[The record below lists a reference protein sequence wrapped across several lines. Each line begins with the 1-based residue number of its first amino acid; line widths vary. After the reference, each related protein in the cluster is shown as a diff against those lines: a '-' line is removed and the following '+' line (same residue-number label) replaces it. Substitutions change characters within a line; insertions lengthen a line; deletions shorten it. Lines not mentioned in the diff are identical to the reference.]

1 MHYQREIP
9 PTLITGWRR
18 RPKHAEGNLSSKV
31 VFTSRKLRLPGL
43 NYADLIMDLN
53 ERDDAGLLRYLIH
66 LGDLLDFLIE
76 SDGGPWC

>member
-1 MHYQREIP
+1 
-9 PTLITGWRR
+9 
-18 RPKHAEGNLSSKV
+18 